1 MPSLPITNV
10 VTISVSSPPAGVAD
24 YKVNNLAIFSKETP
38 VNVAITA
45 NNPGVYK
52 TPTDVAT
59 DWGTGSEVYAQA
71 NLIFS
76 QKPNILNGGGELIV
90 FPMQS
95 GDTLATNIPLAVAVA
110 PFFGVLYAGYAP
122 NDAEVIAAAAITEP
136 LRIKLFAS
144 SHLTSSLTPS
154 TGLIA
159 ILTASNYKH
168 ARGLLYTLGALALN
182 ARKMAAA
189 YAGRAM
195 SVNFEGNATTS
206 TMHLKDLVG
215 ILPDTNIT
223 QTILGSIGTP
233 NTAQAAGA
241 DVYCSIAGVAKVF
254 SSGANDFFDNVYN
267 TDWLVFS
274 LQVAGFNALATTSTK
289 LPQTEP
295 GIAVL
300 RGAYIN
306 VLNLAVRNSFL
317 APGAWNSSELFGN
330 PADLIRNVAQ
340 LGFYIYSTPVNQ
352 QTQASRVARQA
363 PLIQIAVKFAGAV
376 HSTSVVVSVNP

>member
-38 VNVAITA
+38 VNVLITA
-45 NNPGVYK
+45 SNPGVYK

-59 DWGTGSEVYAQA
+59 DWGSGSEVYAQA

-76 QKPNILNGGGELIV
+76 QTPNILNGGGELIV

-95 GDTLATNIPLAVAVA
+95 GDTLATNIPIAVAVA
-110 PFFGVLYAGYAP
+110 PFFGILYAGYAP
-122 NDAEVIAAAAITEP
+122 NDAEVIAAAAVTEP

-144 SHLTSSLTPS
+144 SHLTSSTTPS

-168 ARGLLYTLGALALN
+168 ARGLLYTVGALALN

-215 ILPDTNIT
+215 IVGDPNIT
-223 QTILGSIGTP
+223 QAVL
-233 NTAQAAGA
+233 NTAQTAGA
-241 DVYCSIAGVAKVF
+241 DVYAIIAGAPKVY
-254 SSGANDFFDNVYN
+254 SSGANDFWDNVYN

-352 QTQASRVARQA
+352 QSQASRVARQA

>member
-144 SHLTSSLTPS
+144 SHLTSSTTPS

-168 ARGLLYTLGALALN
+168 ARGLLYTYGALALN

-206 TMHLKDLVG
+206 SMHLKDLVG
-215 ILPDTNIT
+215 IVGDPNIT
-223 QTILGSIGTP
+223 QAILT
-233 NTAQAAGA
+233 TAQTAGA
-241 DVYCSIAGVAKVF
+241 DVYAIIAGLPKVF
-254 SSGANDFFDNVYN
+254 SSGANDFWDNVYN

>member
-1 MPSLPITNV
+1 MSSLPITNV
-10 VTISVSSPPAGVAD
+10 VTISVSSPPAGVAA
-24 YKVNNLAIFSKETP
+24 YKVNNLAIFSKEIP
-38 VNVAITA
+38 VNVLITA
-45 NNPGVYK
+45 SNPGVYK

-59 DWGTGSEVYAQA
+59 DWGSSSEVYAQA

-76 QKPNILNGGGELIV
+76 QTPNILNGGGELIV

-122 NDAEVIAAAAITEP
+122 NDAEVIAAAAVTEP

-144 SHLTSSLTPS
+144 SHLTSSVTPS

-159 ILTASNYKH
+159 ILTASSYKH
-168 ARGLLYTLGALALN
+168 ARGLLYTYGALALN

-195 SVNFEGNATTS
+195 SVAFEGNATTS

-215 ILPDTNIT
+215 IVGDPNIT
-223 QTILGSIGTP
+223 QAILT
-233 NTAQAAGA
+233 TAQTAGA
-241 DVYCSIAGVAKVF
+241 DVYAIIAGVPKVYC
-254 SSGANDFFDNVYN
+254 SGSNDFWDNVYN
-267 TDWLVFS
+267 TDWLVFA

-306 VLNLAVRNSFL
+306 VLNLAVRNRFL

-352 QTQASRVARQA
+352 QTQAARAARQA

>member
-38 VNVAITA
+38 VNVLITA
-45 NNPGVYK
+45 SNPGVYK

-59 DWGTGSEVYAQA
+59 DWGSGSEVYAQA

-110 PFFGVLYAGYAP
+110 PFFGILYAGYAP
-122 NDAEVIAAAAITEP
+122 NDAEVIAAAAVTEP

-144 SHLTSSLTPS
+144 SHLTSSTTPS

-168 ARGLLYTLGALALN
+168 ARGLLYTVGALALN

-215 ILPDTNIT
+215 IVGDPNIT
-223 QTILGSIGTP
+223 QAIL
-233 NTAQAAGA
+233 NTAQTAGA
-241 DVYCSIAGVAKVF
+241 DVYAIIAGVPKVY
-254 SSGANDFFDNVYN
+254 SSGANDFWDNVYN

-352 QTQASRVARQA
+352 QSQASRVARQA